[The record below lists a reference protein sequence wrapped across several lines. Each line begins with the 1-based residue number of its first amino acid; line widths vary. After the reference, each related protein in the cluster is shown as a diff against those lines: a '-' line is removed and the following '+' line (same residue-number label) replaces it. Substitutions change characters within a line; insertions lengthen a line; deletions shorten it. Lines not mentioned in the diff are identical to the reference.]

1 MTHGTCT
8 SCTLCYS
15 GTSGIMKGQ
24 GTDNRYVCHNQVLPY
39 KVSFPYIIFTIIVLG
54 LGMLFIIPRTLLYE
68 GSLKQGSTVL

>member
-24 GTDNRYVCHNQVLPY
+24 GTDNKYVGHNQVLPY
-39 KVSFPYIIFTIIVLG
+39 KASFPYIL
-54 LGMLFIIPRTLLYE
+54 
-68 GSLKQGSTVL
+68 Q